1 MPPAPALTSQSGK
14 LPLSITQPS
23 HPPNQISNN
32 LNCWQEL
39 LLFYPKVDKLQ
50 LTSPSA
56 LSHPLRSMAV
66 ANVAFTPLSQRKKLF
81 QLTAPPPLPHRPVKL
96 MLISPS
102 ALPLREVTLIPL
114 LPLPL
119 RVWTLLSISFLPH
132 PLWKINCY
140 WNSPSPP
147 SPSEPTDCKLDCF
160 RYSWLWGWSEARRES
175 GLDCM
180 LLGSGGM

>member
-1 MPPAPALTSQSGK
+1 MKLYFTTVLKLNTKYENAASILYQVLPIPARIDTGTLHIMPPPPALTSQSGK

-32 LNCWQEL
+32 LNCEQEL

-119 RVWTLLSISFLPH
+119 RV
-132 PLWKINCY
+132 
-140 WNSPSPP
+140 
-147 SPSEPTDCKLDCF
+147 
-160 RYSWLWGWSEARRES
+160 
-175 GLDCM
+175 
-180 LLGSGGM
+180 